1 MTSDSQKEYTIWTGF
16 PRCAGQSHFL
26 VLCLLFST
34 LISACSSKDIRNEA
48 AVTAEKTETQAVAE
62 VVPEVPQREAEVFN
76 GKIGSLKSE
85 PPRLKKK
92 EKKKPGRF
100 QFSGDEFV
108 KEKGNNPFEKK
119 NDTIIRLRGHAK
131 VGSRNVKMASPQI
144 EIYGDDGHMA
154 YAKGPVEIIDTRNA
168 TRITADEALFIR
180 SENRAILRGNAK
192 LVTNIKKK
200 KKPTEKV
207 NLSAA
212 ELERNFDS
220 SISIAR
226 GNVVATGSNAV
237 MYANTAEFHETR
249 DVILSK
255 SEPRIFSGSDLFLA
269 DYIQWDTVRNIA
281 EFEGNVKAYFSRAD
295 EGEDEPRKKPAKE
308 KRKAVDSAVKAEAGT
323 LVQQDSLP
331 FGQKLTLRRKVTLD
345 RKAFSAYSEVAEVF
359 GPGGELVRAHDNVV
373 LVNREENT
381 KSYGDN
387 FEWVKQSGQ
396 MALSAKKNSKTRTLM
411 FNKKNKPTAEISA
424 ASLTRA
430 TTAAH
435 PQARGNVKIMQFSR
449 NSSAPPV
456 RMGAEWA
463 EMRRAEK
470 VIRLNGS
477 PYVEGELGRIAAR
490 DIILYYEEQRYEMLG
505 ILPGLVEKRMNEQNP
520 RGQDE

>member
-1 MTSDSQKEYTIWTGF
+1 MISDILKNRDQQKPVRSTF
-16 PRCAGQSHFL
+16 AP
-26 VLCLLFST
+26 VLLRKASIMAVILA
-34 LISACSSKDIRNEA
+34 LACGSKDIRKDTP
-48 AVTAEKTETQAVAE
+48 VQAEKVEISPVAE
-62 VVPEVPQREAEVFN
+62 VVPQAPQVEGEILN

-85 PPRLKKK
+85 PPKLKKK

-108 KEKGNNPFEKK
+108 KEKGNNPFERK

-131 VGSRNVKMASPQI
+131 VGSRNVKMSSPQI

-180 SENRAILRGNAK
+180 SENRAVLRGNAK
-192 LVTNIKKK
+192 LVATIKKK

-207 NLSAA
+207 NLSAT
-212 ELERNFDS
+212 ELERNFDTS
-220 SISIAR
+220 VSVAR

-237 MYANTAEFHETR
+237 MYAKTAEFHEAR

-255 SEPRIFSGSDLFLA
+255 SDPRIFSGSDLFLA

-295 EGEDEPRKKPAKE
+295 DMDDSSRPASAKAKK
-308 KRKAVDSAVKAEAGT
+308 KAVDSAVRAESGT
-323 LVQQDSLP
+323 LVQQENLP
-331 FGQKLTLRRKVTLD
+331 FGQKLTLRKKVVLERKS
-345 RKAFSAYSEVAEVF
+345 FSAYSDVAEVF
-359 GPGGELVRAHDNVV
+359 GPGGELVRAHDHVV
-373 LVNREENT
+373 LINREENT
-381 KSYGDN
+381 KSYGDI

-396 MALSAKKNSKTRTLM
+396 AALSARKNSQTRTLLY
-411 FNKKNKPTAEISA
+411 NKKNQPTAEISA
-424 ASLTRA
+424 ATLTRA
-430 TTAAH
+430 TSLAH
-435 PQARGNVKIMQFSR
+435 PQARGNVKILQFAR
-449 NSSAPPV
+449 DASAPPV

-470 VIRLNGS
+470 IIQLNGS
-477 PYVEGELGRIAAR
+477 PYVEAEMGRIAAR

-505 ILPGLVEKRMNEQNP
+505 ILPGLVEQRVNEQNP
-520 RGQDE
+520 RGQNE

>member
-1 MTSDSQKEYTIWTGF
+1 M
-16 PRCAGQSHFL
+16 AGRMRVGAAAMI
-26 VLCLLFST
+26 VL
-34 LISACSSKDIRNEA
+34 LIAITAIACSSKEIRKDTPAPPENNGI
-48 AVTAEKTETQAVAE
+48 VP
-62 VVPEVPQREAEVFN
+62 VPEIALERPQVN
-76 GKIGSLKSE
+76 GEIGNGRIGTLKNE
-85 PPRLKKK
+85 PPKLKKK
-92 EKKKPGRF
+92 DKKKPGRF

-131 VGSRNVKMASPQI
+131 VGSRNVKMSSPQI
-144 EIYGDDGHMA
+144 EIFGDDGHLA

-192 LVTNIKKK
+192 LVATIKKK
-200 KKPTEKV
+200 KKQTEKV

-212 ELERNFDS
+212 ELERNFDTS
-220 SISIAR
+220 VSVAR

-237 MYANTAEFHETR
+237 MYAKAAEFHETR

-255 SEPRIFSGSDLFLA
+255 SDPRIFSGSDLFLA
-269 DYIQWDTVRNIA
+269 DYIQWDTVRNVA
-281 EFEGNVKAYFSRAD
+281 EFDGNVKAYFSRPD
-295 EGEDEPRKKPAKE
+295 DIDDQPRSRSNREKK
-308 KRKAVDSAVKAEAGT
+308 KAVDSAVRAESGT
-323 LVQQDSLP
+323 LVQQENLP
-331 FGQKLTLRRKVTLD
+331 FGQKLTLRRKVKLE
-345 RKAFSAYSEVAEVF
+345 RKAFSAYSELAEVF
-359 GPGGELVRAHDNVV
+359 GPGGELVKAHDHVV
-373 LVNREENT
+373 LINREENT
-381 KSYGDN
+381 KSYGDV
-387 FEWVKQSGQ
+387 FEWIKLTGQST
-396 MALSAKKNSKTRTLM
+396 LSAQKNSQTRTLLH
-411 FNKKNKPTAEISA
+411 NKKNQPTAEISA

-430 TTAAH
+430 SSIAN
-435 PQARGNVKIMQFSR
+435 PQARGNVKILQFSR
-449 NSSAPPV
+449 DSAAPPV

-470 VIRLNGS
+470 IIQLNGS